1 MHDLERPTV
10 SGLLRGERQAGSG
23 RLQGQATKDGNTVI
37 GNTIPTQGEETIAD
51 TLPMWPGNG
60 GCSPKAVEAAL
71 WFKVRHLSHFF
82 KPLCNPP
89 PLLLLGK
96 TRGCSSSDTALGVLC
111 GRHGVGMQGA
121 GSRGSTC
128 L

>member
-1 MHDLERPTV
+1 M
-10 SGLLRGERQAGSG
+10 
-23 RLQGQATKDGNTVI
+23 KDGNTVI
-37 GNTIPTQGEETIAD
+37 GNTTPTQGEETIAD

-60 GCSPKAVEAAL
+60 GSSPKAVEAAL

-96 TRGCSSSDTALGVLC
+96 PGAAAPATLLLVSSAVDMGLGCKGLGAEAPRAFEPFP
-111 GRHGVGMQGA
+111 RHLEAYGQK
-121 GSRGSTC
+121 
-128 L
+128 